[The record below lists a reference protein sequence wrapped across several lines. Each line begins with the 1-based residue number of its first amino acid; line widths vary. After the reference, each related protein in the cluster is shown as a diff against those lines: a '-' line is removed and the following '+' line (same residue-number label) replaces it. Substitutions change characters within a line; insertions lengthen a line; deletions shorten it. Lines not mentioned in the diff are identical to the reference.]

1 VTSEFAQRVGFTL
14 GALLIYRLGCN
25 IPLPGVKFEVLEMIL
40 RTQRP
45 IGMMSLLL
53 PPSGLRHAAIFAL
66 GITPYISAAV
76 LVQLAGILSRRLRS
90 LQMQGAAGRLIER
103 RITLCLTVVLAGFQA
118 WGVALA
124 LEKINAQGTAESTD
138 ILFLI
143 STVITLAGG
152 TIFLAWLSEQI
163 GAFGIGNGIALI
175 LLSGTA
181 TIFANPIDAI
191 VDGSQHGYLTSN
203 ACVGI
208 VVVTIFLTV
217 FVVLMEQARRQ
228 FPIDYPERRIGERTF
243 RNLTAVMP
251 IKLNLAGIIPVI
263 LAAWMLGVIGTFLDL
278 LDLTG
283 SHYPHWVMTIA
294 RQLAP
299 GAPAH
304 LLLYGILI
312 VFCTFF
318 YTAYLFDPEDV
329 AERLRQDGGV
339 IRSIAPGEPTVAHLD
354 RALSWTSAFGA
365 IYLAAICL
373 LPEILMSYARPPF
386 RFGGVSLLILVCTV
400 LDLETQVRGYLR
412 AKPGQTPAPRKTV
425 LRET

>member
-1 VTSEFAQRVGFTL
+1 
-14 GALLIYRLGCN
+14 
-25 IPLPGVKFEVLEMIL
+25 
-40 RTQRP
+40 
-45 IGMMSLLL
+45 
-53 PPSGLRHAAIFAL
+53 
-66 GITPYISAAV
+66 
-76 LVQLAGILSRRLRS
+76 
-90 LQMQGAAGRLIER
+90 
-103 RITLCLTVVLAGFQA
+103 
-118 WGVALA
+118 
-124 LEKINAQGTAESTD
+124 
-138 ILFLI
+138 
-143 STVITLAGG
+143 
-152 TIFLAWLSEQI
+152 
-163 GAFGIGNGIALI
+163 
-175 LLSGTA
+175 
-181 TIFANPIDAI
+181 
-191 VDGSQHGYLTSN
+191 
-203 ACVGI
+203 
-208 VVVTIFLTV
+208 
-217 FVVLMEQARRQ
+217 
-228 FPIDYPERRIGERTF
+228 
-243 RNLTAVMP
+243 
-251 IKLNLAGIIPVI
+251 VI